1 MRRAKV
7 VHSDQVKVE
16 PFVWERYVCD
26 RAQHHTPKAKES
38 EVSKKKLKA
47 LADEMGLA
55 YDETMLRFSKKL
67 ISHFMKECEK

>member
-7 VHSDQVKVE
+7 VHSDQVRVE
-16 PFVWERYVCD
+16 PFVWERYVWD
-26 RAQHHTPKAKES
+26 RVQHHAAKAKGT

-55 YDETMLRFSKKL
+55 YDEKMLRFSKKL
-67 ISHFMKECEK
+67 INHYMKECEK

>member
-1 MRRAKV
+1 VR
-7 VHSDQVKVE
+7 SDQVKVE

-26 RAQHHTPKAKES
+26 RAQHHTAKAKES

-55 YDETMLRFSKKL
+55 YDEKMLRFGKKL
-67 ISHFMKECEK
+67 INHYLKQRET